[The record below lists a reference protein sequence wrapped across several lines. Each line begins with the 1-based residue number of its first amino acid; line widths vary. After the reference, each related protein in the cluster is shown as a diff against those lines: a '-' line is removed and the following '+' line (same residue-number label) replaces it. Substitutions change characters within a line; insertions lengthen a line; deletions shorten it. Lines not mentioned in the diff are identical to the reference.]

1 MVRTDWVLWRYW
13 SALVRLITR
22 RPESPASRL
31 VISSVS
37 PSAKYW
43 SAGATRFLNGSTAI
57 TRGPA
62 ALSAADGASRR
73 RATSAPAPVSTSTPA
88 RRAAIRQRRRSG
100 AGPASV
106 RDSPWGATRPDTPPP
121 GEAPLRPGP
130 IGADVSGAVLA

>member
-22 RPESPASRL
+22 SPESPASRL

-43 SAGATRFLNGSTAI
+43 SAGAPRFLNGSTAI

-62 ALSAADGASRR
+62 ALSAAGGASRR
-73 RATSAPAPVSTSTPA
+73 RAASAPAPASTSTPA
-88 RRAAIRQRRRSG
+88 TRTAIRQRRRPG
-100 AGPASV
+100 AGPASAGGTP
-106 RDSPWGATRPDTPPP
+106 SGAAPPETGP
-121 GEAPLRPGP
+121 LHAEAPD
-130 IGADVSGAVLA
+130 AAVSGAV